1 MSWIIISLASAAITA
16 LVSISDKTVI
26 YRYTRSPLT
35 LPLLIGIAQTT
46 AGFIVIGLT
55 GFPKDVSL
63 AAGLSAF
70 LSGMLFGL
78 SAILSQKV
86 LFTQEVSR
94 TIPITQS
101 SPIFAAVLAILLLG
115 ESISLLQWLGIIAT
129 VVGSASLSFRTGRGT
144 GNISLDRSFYVLML
158 SAFLFGAANVVGKAA
173 VDELPVLFTHGLR
186 SLALGLVFLLFSV
199 RSAPWADVKGYFL
212 GRSPALIL
220 VGINEFITAQIGIV
234 LLLWA
239 LSMGPAALVSAL
251 LGTRAGF
258 VLLFSTTV
266 ALVWPGALGEEIT
279 PSVLTVKV
287 VSTALIVIGVI
298 AVVI

>member
-1 MSWIIISLASAAITA
+1 MSWIIISLTSAAITA

-26 YRYTRSPLT
+26 HRYARSPLT
-35 LPLLIGIAQTT
+35 LPLLIGMAQTT

-55 GFPKDVSL
+55 WFPKDVSL
-63 AAGLSAF
+63 SAGLSAF
-70 LSGMLFGL
+70 LSGTLFGL
-78 SAILSQKV
+78 SAILSQRV

-101 SPIFAAVLAILLLG
+101 SPIFAALLAILLLG

-129 VVGSASLSFRTGRGT
+129 VAGSAVLSFRTGQGIT
-144 GNISLDRSFYVLML
+144 TTSLDRSFYILML

-186 SLALGLVFLLFSV
+186 SVALGLVFLLFSV
-199 RSAPWADVKGYFL
+199 RPAPWADVKGYFL
-212 GRSPALIL
+212 ERSPALIL

-239 LSMGPAALVSAL
+239 LSLGPAALVSAL

-266 ALVWPGALGEEIT
+266 ALIWPGALGEQIT
-279 PSVLTVKV
+279 PAIITVKV
-287 VSTALIVIGVI
+287 ISTALIVTGVI

>member
-1 MSWIIISLASAAITA
+1 MSWIIISLTSAAITA

-26 YRYTRSPLT
+26 YRYARSPLT
-35 LPLLIGIAQTT
+35 LPLLIGMAQTT

-55 GFPKDVSL
+55 WFPKDFSL
-63 AAGLSAF
+63 SAGLSAF
-70 LSGMLFGL
+70 LSGTLFGL
-78 SAILSQKV
+78 SAILSQRV

-101 SPIFAAVLAILLLG
+101 SPIFAALLAILLLG

-129 VVGSASLSFRTGRGT
+129 VAGSVVLSFRTGQGIT
-144 GNISLDRSFYVLML
+144 TTSLDRSFYILML

-199 RSAPWADVKGYFL
+199 RPAPWADVKGYFL
-212 GRSPALIL
+212 ERSPALIL

-239 LSMGPAALVSAL
+239 LSLGPAALVSAL

-266 ALVWPGALGEEIT
+266 ALLWPGALGEQIT
-279 PSVLTVKV
+279 PAIITVKV
-287 VSTALIVIGVI
+287 ISTALIVTGVI